1 MNTIHQTHYRLQPD
15 EVHSKI
21 PNQCI
26 YIDYSA
32 SGMPVEIQ
40 MPPAL
45 LPLIKDPL
53 QTYNNILAH
62 CQREA
67 ERMKVQAA

>member
-1 MNTIHQTHYRLQPD
+1 MNTIHQTHYRLQRS

-21 PNQCI
+21 PNQCV
-26 YIDYSA
+26 YIDYA
-32 SGMPVEIQ
+32 SSGIPVNIS
-40 MPPAL
+40 MLPGL
-45 LPLIKDPL
+45 LPLIKDPM

>member
-1 MNTIHQTHYRLQPD
+1 MNTIHQTHYRLQRS
-15 EVHSKI
+15 EVWNEI

-45 LPLIKDPL
+45 LPLIKDPM

-62 CQREA
+62 CHREA